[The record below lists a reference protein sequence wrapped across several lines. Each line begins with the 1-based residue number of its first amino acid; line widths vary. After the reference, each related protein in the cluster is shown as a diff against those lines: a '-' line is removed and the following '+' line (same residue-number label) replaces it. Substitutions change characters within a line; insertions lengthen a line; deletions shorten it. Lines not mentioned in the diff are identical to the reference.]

1 MPKEK
6 PFINLI
12 ARIYRRNYEDIGMF
26 FFVEAQRQ
34 IVPAITIEQAIDNY
48 FRCLCIK
55 DFNHDSAV
63 ATYSKLKREYYQ
75 SLKNDPSPEKNK

>member
-6 PFINLI
+6 IFTNLI
-12 ARIYRRNYEDIGMF
+12 ARIYKRNYEDIGMF

-34 IVPAITIEQAIDNY
+34 IIPAVTIEQAVDNY
-48 FRCLCIK
+48 FRYLCVK

-63 ATYSKLKREYYQ
+63 ATYSKLKREYYESQ
-75 SLKNDPSPEKNK
+75 KT

>member
-1 MPKEK
+1 
-6 PFINLI
+6 
-12 ARIYRRNYEDIGMF
+12 MF

-34 IVPAITIEQAIDNY
+34 IVPAVTIEQAVDNY
-48 FRCLCIK
+48 FRFLEVK

-75 SLKNDPSPEKNK
+75 SQKS

>member
-6 PFINLI
+6 LFTSLI
-12 ARIYRRNYEDIGMF
+12 ARIYKRNYEDIGMF

-34 IVPAITIEQAIDNY
+34 IVPAVTIEQAVDNY
-48 FRCLCIK
+48 FRFLEVK

-75 SLKNDPSPEKNK
+75 SQKS

>member
-6 PFINLI
+6 LFTSLI

-26 FFVEAQRQ
+26 FYVEAQRD
-34 IVPAITIEQAIDNY
+34 IVPAVTIEQAIDNY
-48 FRCLCIK
+48 FRKIGVK

-63 ATYSKLKREYYQ
+63 ATYSKLKREFYESQ
-75 SLKNDPSPEKNK
+75 KT